1 MKRSSHFL
9 GGIVTIIIIAII
21 IFLAIYFFVP
31 EVSQKFFG
39 ISFGEVEDI
48 ADVISSY
55 IGLSGEGSK
64 ALSEFFSSS
73 DGKKI
78 VKDIISLSKESGTAL
93 KDIFSNPEIKEFFE
107 DAASFSISGKGSVND
122 YISNNIDTLEGLL

>member
-1 MKRSSHFL
+1 MSKSNHFL
-9 GGIVTIIIIAII
+9 GGIATIIIFAIV

-39 ISFGEVEDI
+39 ISFGDVDDV

-55 IGLSGEGSK
+55 IGLSGDGSK
-64 ALSEFFSSS
+64 ALSEFLSSS

-78 VKDIISLSKESGTAL
+78 VQKVISMSKESGAAL
-93 KDIFSNPEIKEFFE
+93 KDVFSNPDVKEFFE
-107 DAASFSISGKGSVND
+107 DAASFAESGMGSIKD
-122 YISNNIDTLEGLL
+122 YISDNIDTLEALL